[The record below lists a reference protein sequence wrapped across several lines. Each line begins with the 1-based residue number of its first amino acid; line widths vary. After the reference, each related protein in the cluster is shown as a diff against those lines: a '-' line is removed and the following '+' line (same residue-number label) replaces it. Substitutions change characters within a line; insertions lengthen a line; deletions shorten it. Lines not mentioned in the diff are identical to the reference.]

1 MSTKIYNAY
10 IVKLRDYKEY
20 YQFVKGL
27 QQLAVEDAKR
37 QIYKRIADKIVQIH
51 DEAVL
56 YRTEHSE
63 YFSSSPI
70 DILYDDFP
78 MYLAGMYTNMM
89 NPAKRILLNPQNFY
103 KIDKENRFFLSTSLQ
118 KLCTEDILHKIEYS
132 MLTERNDGWNYGNEI
147 VFYEAEKA
155 NTIIFQAFGGQVED
169 LLYNACWKPEQLP
182 KESLEFFARYNIED
196 FHYQN
201 QTDRPESVTE
211 EEWKFREATW
221 ERIMPSGIPARD
233 GICTVLLDGNSIR
246 NHFYDTEDTTEK
258 LMQYVKQYTK
268 ESRCES
274 LVSRMIESLAL
285 LEGPGNFE
293 SATEVAQYLRKVK
306 SEIQKE
312 GSTWFQLY
320 WKIKTGIEKL
330 LPEDIL
336 ETSIKMRVKD
346 LLARKE

>member
-70 DILYDDFP
+70 AVLYDDFP
-78 MYLAGMYTNMM
+78 KSLVEMYINIVNPPKRMLA
-89 NPAKRILLNPQNFY
+89 NPQNFY
-103 KIDKENRFFLSTSLQ
+103 KIEKDNRFFLATILEH
-118 KLCTEDILHKIEYS
+118 LCVEDVLSKSEYS
-132 MLTERNDGWNYGNEI
+132 MLSERNDSRDYRNEI
-147 VFYEAEKA
+147 VFFQTVEKK
-155 NTIIFQAFGGQVED
+155 IVFQVFGSQIED
-169 LLYNACWKPEQLP
+169 LFYHACWNPEKLS
-182 KESLEFFARYNIED
+182 KEALVFFAKYDVRD

-268 ESRCES
+268 ERRCES

-312 GSTWFQLY
+312 SGTWFQLY
-320 WKIKTGIEKL
+320 WKIKTEIEKL

>member
-20 YQFVKGL
+20 HQFVKGL
-27 QQLAVEDAKR
+27 QQLAVDDAKR

-56 YRTEHSE
+56 YRTKHSE

-70 DILYDDFP
+70 DVLYDDFP
-78 MYLAGMYTNMM
+78 KSLVKMYINIV
-89 NPAKRILLNPQNFY
+89 NPPKRILANPQNFY
-103 KIDKENRFFLSTSLQ
+103 KIDKDNRFFLATILER
-118 KLCTEDILHKIEYS
+118 LCVEDILSKSEYS
-132 MLTERNDGWNYGNEI
+132 MLSERNDSWNYRNEI
-147 VFYEAEKA
+147 VFFQTVEKK
-155 NTIIFQAFGGQVED
+155 IVFQVFGNQIED
-169 LLYNACWKPEQLP
+169 LFYHACWNPERLS
-182 KESLEFFARYNIED
+182 KEALVFFAKYDVKD

-201 QTDRPESVTE
+201 QTDRPKPVTE

-221 ERIMPSGIPARD
+221 KRIMPSGIPARD
-233 GICTVLLDGNSIR
+233 GICNVLLDGNSIR

-258 LMQYVKQYTK
+258 LMQYVNQYTK

-274 LVSRMIESLAL
+274 LVNRMIESLAL

-312 GSTWFQLY
+312 GGTWFQLY
-320 WKIKTGIEKL
+320 WKIKREIEEL